1 MYLVRKSTPV
11 KKGDI
16 NVFNHHHQELGKIGL
31 VPSETHGPT
40 KHTGGRAIWGGGQK
54 YR

>member
-1 MYLVRKSTPV
+1 MNTLHS
-11 KKGDI
+11 
-16 NVFNHHHQELGKIGL
+16 NVFNHHHQELGKIEL

-40 KHTGGRAIWGGGQK
+40 KHTTGGRAIWGGGQK